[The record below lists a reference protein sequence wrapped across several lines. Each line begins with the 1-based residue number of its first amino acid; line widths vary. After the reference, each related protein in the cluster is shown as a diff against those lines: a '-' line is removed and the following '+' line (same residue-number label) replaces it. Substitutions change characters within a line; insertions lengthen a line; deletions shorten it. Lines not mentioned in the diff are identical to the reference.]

1 MVRATRSSKPV
12 LAPGAKI
19 LVRDE
24 EWIVRSV
31 RPASQGRYAVHATG
45 TSELVRGKNTIF
57 LNDID
62 RIEELK
68 PEETELVLDDTPR
81 YRKSRLYLDSL
92 LRRSPPTDNA
102 IHAGHR
108 AAMRPTPYQLQPA
121 AKALR
126 QLRPRILM
134 ADGVGL
140 GKTLEVGVL
149 LTELIQRGRGE
160 RILVLA
166 LKSILEQ
173 FQQELW
179 ARFTIP
185 LVRLD
190 SVGVQRVQS
199 KIPTNMNPF
208 YFYNRVI
215 ISIDTLK
222 RDEKYRRYLEQCR
235 WDAVVIDEC
244 QNVADRSKSSTAR
257 GSQRADLAK
266 LLAPRTDALILT
278 SATPHDGR
286 ASSFAS
292 LIELLEPTAIADK
305 EDYTADEVDDF
316 FIRRFK
322 KDVADQI
329 GSGFHDRVQDIEKQT
344 ATPEENA
351 LFDYLSTV
359 KFQTIGKT
367 RGGSGMLFRTLLLKA
382 FLSSPSAFLSTVA
395 ERLKK
400 KKVQDQDSEEAAHD
414 REVLTELLDL
424 GERIKPAA
432 FSKYQ
437 AFLQRLKGFGL
448 DEKKTSERVVVFSER
463 VATLEFLATRLKKD
477 LGLTDDQIAVFHG
490 SLDDQ
495 RQQALVREFGS
506 EKSAV
511 RILLA
516 SDAASEGINLHYYC
530 HRLIHFDLPWS
541 LITMEQRNGR
551 IDRYGQE
558 FPPEIYYMLTVP
570 GNEELAGD
578 LRVLERLIEKEDA
591 AQKNLGDVAWLL
603 NLHDKEKEEEHIA
616 AGVEGSKTAEEV
628 LPDEP
633 QSNDFMELLFG
644 SQEDKEPDATC
655 ADPNRLFENDREY
668 AREAFDQLLDD
679 DETVVTWM
687 DNVEG
692 FEIYPPED
700 LKQRYKFL
708 PPELYK
714 KGKAIRLTTD
724 RDLVMQSHDK
734 AREDD
739 VRWPEWELFW
749 EQHPVAEWLTD
760 RVLGEFGRHA
770 APIMEIPQGLD
781 GADCLFLCQG
791 LISNNR
797 SQPVLIHW
805 FGVPISN
812 GEPGDI
818 ISLNDVIQQTGISG
832 APSNPNSGTQQLT
845 IELLN
850 SYRTAVV
857 EAAGKHMLN
866 ERRARAESISEPL
879 REGVRKLATWK
890 KASLASF
897 TNRQTQLLPDSS
909 SKQALLE
916 KRIER
921 EEKRINDIYKARYEW
936 INDGL
941 RTSDQ
946 PFLRIAAVF
955 IPGGQG

>member
-1 MVRATRSSKPV
+1 MVTAAHSSKPI

-31 RPASQGRYAVHATG
+31 RPSSQGRFAVHATG

-57 LNDID
+57 LSDLDQIK
-62 RIEELK
+62 ELK
-68 PEETELVLDDTPR
+68 PEETELIPDDTPR

-92 LRRSPPTDNA
+92 LRRSPPTDAA

-108 AAMRPTPYQLQPA
+108 AAMRSTPYQLQPA

-140 GKTLEVGVL
+140 GKTIEVGVL

-185 LVRLD
+185 FVRLD

-208 YFYNRVI
+208 YYYDRVI

-222 RDEKYRRYLEQCR
+222 RDDKYRRYLEQCR

-257 GSQRADLAK
+257 GSQRSGLAK
-266 LLAPRTDALILT
+266 LLAPRCDALILT

-286 ASSFAS
+286 PASFAS

-305 EDYTADEVDDF
+305 EDYTSDEVKDF
-316 FIRRFK
+316 FMRRFK
-322 KDVADQI
+322 KDVADQM
-329 GSGFHDRVQDIEKQT
+329 GSGFHDRVQDIKKQS
-344 ATPEENA
+344 ASAKEDA
-351 LFDYLSTV
+351 VFDYLSTI
-359 KFQTIGKT
+359 KFRTIG
-367 RGGSGMLFRTLLLKA
+367 RERRGSGMLFRTLLLKA
-382 FLSSPSAFLSTVA
+382 FLSSPVAFLSTVE

-400 KKVQDQDSEEAAHD
+400 KKVQDQDSEDAAHD
-414 REVLTELLDL
+414 REVLTELKKLTEPID
-424 GERIKPAA
+424 PAS

-437 AFLQRLKGFGL
+437 AFLKRLKGFGFA
-448 DEKKTSERVVVFSER
+448 DKNTTERVVVFSER
-463 VATLEFLATRLKKD
+463 VATLHYLKEQLTKD
-477 LGLTDDQIAVFHG
+477 LGLQDDQIAVFHG

-495 RQQALVREFGS
+495 RQQNLVREFGS
-506 EKSAV
+506 EKTVV

-558 FPPEIYYMLTVP
+558 FPPEIYYLLTIP

-603 NLHDKEKEEEHIA
+603 NLHEKAKEEEHIA
-616 AGVEGSKTAEEV
+616 AGFESGAAAEEI

-633 QSNDFMELLFG
+633 KHTDFMELLFG
-644 SQEDKEPDATC
+644 EEDKEPEAEC
-655 ADPNRLFENDREY
+655 AEPTRLFASDLEY
-668 AREAFDQLLDD
+668 AKEAFDHLVQNDPK
-679 DETVVTWM
+679 VVNWL
-687 DNVEG
+687 DNVSG

-700 LKQRYKFL
+700 LKRRYDFL

-714 KGKAIRLTTD
+714 KDKAIRLTTD
-724 RDLVMQSHDK
+724 RDLVMQALEK
-734 AREDD
+734 AREEN

-749 EQHPVAEWLTD
+749 EQHPVSEWLTD

-770 APIMEIPQGLD
+770 APILQIPQGL
-781 GADCLFLCQG
+781 GGPECIFLCQG
-791 LISNNR
+791 MISNFR
-797 SQPVLIHW
+797 SQPVQIHW
-805 FGVPISN
+805 FGVPITNSETGDVLQLADVLSITGLDGTPAN
-812 GEPGDI
+812 PG
-818 ISLNDVIQQTGISG
+818 S
-832 APSNPNSGTQQLT
+832 APSQQT

-850 SYRTAVV
+850 SYRPAVV
-857 EAAGKHMLN
+857 ETATEFMSN
-866 ERRARAESISEPL
+866 ERRSRAESISQPL
-879 REGVRKLATWK
+879 RDGVRKLAAWK
-890 KASLASF
+890 RESLEAFAGRQSELLKDSTSKA
-897 TNRQTQLLPDSS
+897 TLLNKRIDRE
-909 SKQALLE
+909 A
-916 KRIER
+916 KRIE
-921 EEKRINDIYKARYEW
+921 DIYKARHEW

-955 IPGGQG
+955 IPGGKS